1 MASSETLRQRRG
13 GASSRGGTTWEE
25 YQDESSGVGDDG
37 EEEDDE
43 GDDYEGEDEEG
54 YVPIGPLSLYFP
66 DALVRALI
74 AQKPSMEISFI
85 EAEQAL
91 LHADGDVD
99 DAMLHVRKQR
109 ESRAQRRKEG
119 SQGEFGHREL
129 FERAAAMTEAGDS
142 STTNTGQRM
151 MRWITTIASSA
162 VLVLVVISLLI
173 VAMVDGVIEV
183 PQMVKDVARDI
194 ADSRRRG
201 P

>member
-1 MASSETLRQRRG
+1 MSPL
-13 GASSRGGTTWEE
+13 TTWE
-25 YQDESSGVGDDG
+25 YHDESNGVVDDG
-37 EEEDDE
+37 EDDGYEEAA
-43 GDDYEGEDEEG
+43 GEG
-54 YVPIGPLSLYFP
+54 YLPIGPLSLYFP
-66 DALVRALI
+66 DGLVRALM
-74 AQKPSMEISFI
+74 AQKPSMDISFI

-91 LHADGDVD
+91 LHAEGDVD

-109 ESRAQRRKEG
+109 ESRARRRKEG
-119 SQGEFGHREL
+119 RKDEFGHREL
-129 FERAAAMTEAGDS
+129 FERAAAAAGAGETDTS
-142 STTNTGQRM
+142 NMGQRM
-151 MRWITTIASSA
+151 MRWITAIASSA

>member
-13 GASSRGGTTWEE
+13 AGASSRGGTTWEE
-25 YQDESSGVGDDG
+25 YQDESSGVGDDS
-37 EEEDDE
+37 EEDGYE
-43 GDDYEGEDEEG
+43 GHDYEGEDDEG
-54 YVPIGPLSLYFP
+54 YLPIGPLSLYFP

-74 AQKPSMEISFI
+74 ARQPSMEISFI

-129 FERAAAMTEAGDS
+129 FERAAAEAGDS
-142 STTNTGQRM
+142 STNNTGQRM

>member
-1 MASSETLRQRRG
+1 M
-13 GASSRGGTTWEE
+13 
-25 YQDESSGVGDDG
+25 
-37 EEEDDE
+37 
-43 GDDYEGEDEEG
+43 
-54 YVPIGPLSLYFP
+54 
-66 DALVRALI
+66 
-74 AQKPSMEISFI
+74 AQKPSMDSSFI

-91 LHADGDVD
+91 LHAEGDVD

-109 ESRAQRRKEG
+109 ESRARRRKEG
-119 SQGEFGHREL
+119 RKDEFGHREL
-129 FERAAAMTEAGDS
+129 FERAAAAAGAGETDTS
-142 STTNTGQRM
+142 NMGQRM
-151 MRWITTIASSA
+151 MRWITAIASSA